1 MSEQNHTAVR
11 EFFLTGF
18 QDLQSY
24 RIILFIFILLIYIM
38 TVSGNLLIVTLVS
51 TSHLTQS
58 PMYFFLCHLSLCDF
72 LFSTN
77 IVPNMMHVTLEG
89 GNTISYSG
97 CITQFYIFASCTATE
112 CYLLT
117 VMSFDR
123 FIAICVPLRY
133 TSIMDHT
140 LCLHL
145 VIWSWLLGFLFV
157 LITVF
162 LICQLQFCNDM
173 TIDHFYCDFIP
184 MLELSCS
191 DTSSVVLETFFFAN
205 VIVLLPFLSVIGSYI
220 SIFITIMGI
229 SSTIRRR
236 KTFSTCSSHL
246 TIVCS
251 YYGSLLSIYL
261 IPSGGHSNNI
271 NKSLSLLYIL
281 GTPLLNPI
289 IYSLRNKEIQKQFS
303 RLF

>member
-1 MSEQNHTAVR
+1 MSEHNYTIGQD
-11 EFFLTGF
+11 FFLIGF
-18 QDLQSY
+18 QDLHDY
-24 RIILFIFILLIYIM
+24 KIILFISILTMYIM
-38 TVSGNLLIVTLVS
+38 TVGGNLLIVILVS
-51 TSHLTQS
+51 TSHLAQY
-58 PMYFFLCHLSLCDF
+58 PMYFFLCHLSVCDF

-77 IVPNMMHVTLEG
+77 IVPKMMQVTLSG
-89 GNTISYSG
+89 GSSISFSG
-97 CITQFYIFASCTATE
+97 CITQFYVFASCTATE

-123 FIAICVPLRY
+123 FLAICVPLRY
-133 TSIMDHT
+133 TSVMDPK
-140 LCLHL
+140 LRLHL
-145 VIWSWLLGFLFV
+145 VTWSWLLGFLFV

-173 TIDHFYCDFIP
+173 NIDHFYCDFLP

-191 DTSSVVLETFFFAN
+191 DTTPVVLETFFFAN
-205 VIVLLPFLSVIGSYI
+205 VIVLFPFLSVVGSYI

-229 SSTIRRR
+229 SSTTGRR

-261 IPSGGHSNNI
+261 IPSGGHSYNI
-271 NKSLSLLYIL
+271 NKSLSLLYTL
-281 GTPLLNPI
+281 VTPLLNPV
-289 IYSLRNKEIQKQFS
+289 IYCLRNEEIRKQFYK
-303 RLF
+303 LF